1 MADLKISALTSATTP
16 LAGTEVLPMVQ
27 SSTTVKVAT
36 NDLTVRNVRANATTG
51 ILQVTGPGTG
61 TTRVMTTPDANF
73 SAARIDAAQT
83 FVGNQTFSDSTI
95 DVSVAGTASYSPTAA
110 PTYNLGLFT
119 TGAANSRYTSFA
131 INSRGTSGQG
141 QTSYIT
147 CVPGASDGDASLR
160 FSTYGGYGVSEALNL
175 TKDQDVSVTKGN
187 LVIGTSG
194 KGIDFSA
201 TSHPASMT
209 SELLND
215 YEEGTWTP
223 VGTWTVP
230 GTGSTSVAYANYT
243 KVGRLVTINTYFS
256 PNTGTA
262 TGTFTTTG
270 LPFATVGAVGFCG
283 LTVGIGA
290 IGKII
295 TMNVN
300 PGSTTINFNLQDQA
314 TTYGGPVTATEMP
327 LTDSYIQITFSYAI

>member
-83 FVGNQTFSDSTI
+83 FVGNQTFSGSTV

-141 QTSYIT
+141 QTCYIT

-187 LVIGTSG
+187 LIQGTAA
-194 KGIDFSA
+194 KGVNFTA
-201 TSHPASMT
+201 NTPLAGMT
-209 SELLND
+209 TQLLNW

-223 VGTWTVP
+223 TWNGGTITTIVFARYTRIGKLIHCELGVVLGSSVGLSDSTISLPWT
-230 GTGSTSVAYANYT
+230 GISGAGGGSIGYYSGGATPYLYLIPDS
-243 KVGRLVTINTYFS
+243 TIFKMRS
-256 PNTGTA
+256 SA
-262 TGTFTTTG
+262 F
-270 LPFATVGAVGFCG
+270 VGAYTQADMAG
-283 LTVGIGA
+283 
-290 IGKII
+290 
-295 TMNVN
+295 
-300 PGSTTINFNLQDQA
+300 TTLYCSF
-314 TTYGGPVTATEMP
+314 
-327 LTDSYIQITFSYAI
+327 SYIAA